1 MSLPKLLGILA
12 VFLFGMIC
20 LIAFFKE
27 KKIETNIS
35 KPNSLTP
42 IEIDLEQDVRIIAPQ
57 KAVVKPVVQKGPSL
71 PVKKISTQKRVTEN
85 QVTPQITAQVIP
97 SVHTDLKQ
105 PSPSAKENALPEANR
120 IEELF
125 SVNGPQLPIVETVTY
140 KSRVSWQ
147 KGRPAWLADYAK
159 HYQTSR
165 HFIARS
171 LNGKPDYF
179 KQDLT
184 ENARFNVLKRE
195 KNIQF
200 YLLVDLSRCKMWLYY
215 DDLDTHE
222 RVLLKTYPIGLGRV
236 DGSKVS
242 GFLTP
247 IGKYTLGNKVAIYK
261 PKMMGYHNG
270 DHIEMITVFGTRW
283 IPFDKEIAGC
293 SAPAKGLGVHGLP
306 WISSTEDKSSIG
318 KYQSD
323 GCVRL
328 SSDNMEEIFA
338 IIITKPTTIELVKDF
353 YEAKQ

>member
-12 VFLFGMIC
+12 VVLFSMIC

-27 KKIETNIS
+27 KKTETNIS
-35 KPNSLTP
+35 KSNTSTP
-42 IEIDLEQDVRIIAPQ
+42 IEIDLGQDVRIVAPPKVVSKPIAQ
-57 KAVVKPVVQKGPSL
+57 KESSSQVVQKKL
-71 PVKKISTQKRVTEN
+71 PVKKESEVLAPP
-85 QVTPQITAQVIP
+85 TPQIAI
-97 SVHTDLKQ
+97 KQ
-105 PSPSAKENALPEANR
+105 LPSPVKEVVKENTLPDANR
-120 IEELF
+120 IEEF
-125 SVNGPQLPIVETVTY
+125 FNVNGPKLPIVETVTY

-159 HYQTSR
+159 YYQTSR

-179 KQDLT
+179 KQDLM
-184 ENARFNVLKRE
+184 ENARFNVFKKD

-200 YLLVDLSRCKMWLYY
+200 YLLVDLSRCKMWFYY

-222 RVLLKTYPIGLGRV
+222 RVLLKTYPVGLGRM
-236 DGSKVS
+236 DGSKTS

-247 IGKYTLGNKVAIYK
+247 VGKYTLGNKVAIYK

-270 DHIEMITVFGTRW
+270 DHVEMVSIFGTRW
-283 IPFDKEIAGC
+283 IPFDKEISGC
-293 SAPAKGLGVHGLP
+293 SAPAKGLGIHGLP
-306 WISSTEDKSSIG
+306 WSSPQEDKSSIG

-328 SSDNMEEIFA
+328 SSENIEELFA